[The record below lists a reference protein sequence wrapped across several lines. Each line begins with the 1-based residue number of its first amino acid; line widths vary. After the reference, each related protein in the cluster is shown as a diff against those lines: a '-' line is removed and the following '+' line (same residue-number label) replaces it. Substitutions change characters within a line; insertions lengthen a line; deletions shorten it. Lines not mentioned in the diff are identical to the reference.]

1 MKKLLILL
9 LIISFT
15 FGITACA
22 KSDTATADQK
32 ETRTPTVSGTEAA
45 PPTAAAP
52 TDAPEATAALT
63 QTDAPE
69 PTRQKSS
76 FDPYATANDYDLSSS
91 WVERQSGTDYGT
103 LVTDVTYFST
113 TADDNKRVNILLSP
127 YAKC

>member
-32 ETRTPTVSGTEAA
+32 ETRTPTVSETEAA

-91 WVERQSGTDYGT
+91 WFERQSGTDYGT

-113 TADDNKRVNILLSP
+113 TADDYKRVNILLSP

>member
-9 LIISFT
+9 LIISFVL
-15 FGITACA
+15 GITACA
-22 KSDTATADQK
+22 KNDTATADQK
-32 ETRTPTVSGTEAA
+32 EMRTPTVSETEAV
-45 PPTAAAP
+45 PP
-52 TDAPEATAALT
+52 TDAPEATAALK

-91 WVERQSGTDYGT
+91 WFERQSGTDYGT

-127 YAKC
+127 